1 MKQRPRPRPRA
12 IDWYALADHEAQQV
26 LRELPPDLRDCVAE
40 LAITLDPLPAPDEIE
55 FIEDGEDL
63 LGLFSGPVLGEEAD
77 GGNPLPAVI
86 HLYIE
91 NLRDEA
97 QDNVARFRQEVRTTL
112 LHELGHYLGLD
123 EDALEQ
129 RGLA

>member
-1 MKQRPRPRPRA
+1 MRWPTTRRSRCCGNCRPICATAWRNWRSRSTRCPRRTRSSSSKTA
-12 IDWYALADHEAQQV
+12 RICWGSSAAQLV
-26 LRELPPDLRDCVAE
+26 
-40 LAITLDPLPAPDEIE
+40 
-55 FIEDGEDL
+55 
-63 LGLFSGPVLGEEAD
+63 GEEAD